1 MSVIDTEQK
10 TDASQEIF
18 SNSCYFERHT
28 YPSKVVLWRP
38 KQAFFDV
45 HIGFSERSGG
55 VSLSPLDS
63 LNVGAHVGDDPLHVE
78 ENRARILRALGAS
91 CHQDKLL
98 VPRQVHGAR
107 VVVVESSDAQ
117 ALFHAR
123 KALEEGA
130 DGIVC
135 TTAGVP
141 VLFAFAD
148 CTPIVMAAP
157 HAFSVVHAGWRGC
170 KNRIVAHA
178 LEILTQKA
186 GCAPQDVHVAIGPHI
201 QAQDY
206 EVSQDLADTFASE
219 FGSDVIVPK
228 RHLDMTRVI
237 VHTLHDVGISDEQ
250 IHELEVSTYAAPHQ
264 FFSYR
269 RSNGACGRHAA
280 VAYIPDMP
288 SQDEISAQEASTHQ
302 DFYSSTEAS
311 V

>member
-1 MSVIDTEQK
+1 MSAIDTEQK
-10 TDASQEIF
+10 TDVSQEII
-18 SNSCYFERHT
+18 SNSCYFGRHT
-28 YPSKVVLWRP
+28 FPSKVVLWRP

-45 HIGFSERSGG
+45 QIGFSERSGG

-63 LNVGAHVGDDPLHVE
+63 LNVGAHVGDSPLFVE
-78 ENRARILRALGAS
+78 ENRARILRALGAAR
-91 CHQDKLL
+91 HQERLL

-107 VVVVESSDAQ
+107 VVVVESANDE
-117 ALFHAR
+117 ALFQAR
-123 KALEEGA
+123 KALEEGV

-186 GCAPQDVHVAIGPHI
+186 GCAPQDVRIAIGPHI

-219 FGSDVIVPK
+219 FGSDVIVSK

-250 IHELEVSTYAAPHQ
+250 IHELEVSTYAAPQQ

-280 VAYIPDMP
+280 VAYIPDTSSNYEP
-288 SQDEISAQEASTHQ
+288 SAQASSTHQ
-302 DFYSSTEAS
+302 DIYSSTEAS